1 VSSNLNDP
9 VATGLRRETQTELH
23 IRAVIEAL
31 HEQGIRA
38 SDIRC
43 ICCHARLVDLA
54 HITVTPRGPL
64 CFECIEKS
72 TAVYTPAP
80 SDA

>member
-1 VSSNLNDP
+1 VNSDLNRQV
-9 VATGLRRETQTELH
+9 VARLRGETQTELH

-43 ICCHARLVDLA
+43 VCCHARLVDLA
-54 HITVTPRGPL
+54 HVTVTPRGPL
-64 CFECIEKS
+64 CLECIEKS
-72 TAVYTPAP
+72 TTSHTPAP

>member
-1 VSSNLNDP
+1 VSGDLDNP
-9 VATGLRRETQTELH
+9 VARLSGERQAELR

-43 ICCHARLVDLA
+43 VCCHARLVDLA
-54 HITVTPRGPL
+54 HIIVSARGPL
-64 CFECIEKS
+64 CLECIEKS
-72 TAVYTPAP
+72 RTSYTPAP
-80 SDA
+80 GDA

>member
-1 VSSNLNDP
+1 VSGGLNDP
-9 VATGLRRETQTELH
+9 VVARLRSETETELH

-43 ICCHARLVDLA
+43 VCCQARLVDLA
-54 HITVTPRGPL
+54 HITVTARGPL
-64 CFECIEKS
+64 CLECIEKS
-72 TAVYTPAP
+72 TTDYTPAQNE
-80 SDA
+80 A

>member
-1 VSSNLNDP
+1 VSSDLNDP
-9 VATGLRRETQTELH
+9 VVARLSGETQAELR

-43 ICCHARLVDLA
+43 VCCHALLVDLA

-64 CFECIEKS
+64 CPECIEKS
-72 TAVYTPAP
+72 RTSYTPAP